1 MCPERRDG
9 GIGAA
14 LITRLIAQHRHSA
27 IGKAVLDV
35 AVSNPR
41 GQQLYERLGFAV
53 TAERRSR
60 LANAQGAVVDHRRM
74 EMPI

>member
-1 MCPERRDG
+1 
-9 GIGAA
+9 
-14 LITRLIAQHRHSA
+14 
-27 IGKAVLDV
+27 
-35 AVSNPR
+35 VSNPR